1 MLKKLMALH
10 RADWWVCLGTVGGIF
25 LSTQLITGIAL
36 WWGDQGTR
44 SAPLISG
51 TILPISTAFLV
62 LFLVL
67 VHVNDLFLLALRLG
81 QTRRRALGLTL
92 TLCTL
97 EGAGTAALSAL
108 LAWIERA
115 LLPALWLAL
124 SGADKLVWGE
134 VPPTPEPS
142 LIAGDAEWQAFL
154 EEFRATLYLDSFA
167 LDWWWYPLQLAIGLA
182 VGLILGAFLQRFGAR
197 GAWILWMVW
206 MVIALGPQL
215 VGKNVLLIGQWTAW
229 MGAAAIVFA
238 VAAGI
243 WSVWS
248 LLHAVVKA

>member
-92 TLCTL
+92 ALCAL
-97 EGAGTAALSAL
+97 EGAGAAALSAL

-134 VPPTPEPS
+134 VPPLPAVWEGTDQ
-142 LIAGDAEWQAFL
+142 GWQAL
-154 EEFRATLYLDSFA
+154 LDELSSTLYVDFYL
-167 LDWWWYPLQLAIGLA
+167 LDWWWYLLLLAIGLLA
-182 VGLILGAFLQRFGAR
+182 GLILGAFLQRFGAR
-197 GAWILWMVW
+197 GAWILWGIW
-206 MVIALGPQL
+206 MVLTFAPQL
-215 VGKNVLLIGQWTAW
+215 LGYNVLMIGHWGWWTVPLI
-229 MGAAAIVFA
+229 AALVL
-238 VAAGI
+238 AGLI

-248 LLHAVVKA
+248 LLHAVVKT

>member
-92 TLCTL
+92 TLCAL
-97 EGAGTAALSAL
+97 EGAGAAALSAL

-134 VPPTPEPS
+134 VPPLPAVWDGTDQ
-142 LIAGDAEWQAFL
+142 GWQAL
-154 EEFRATLYLDSFA
+154 LDELSSTLYLDSFA
-167 LDWWWYPLQLAIGLA
+167 LDWWWYLLLLAIGLA
-182 VGLILGAFLQRFGAR
+182 VGLILGAFLQRFGAK
-197 GAWILWMVW
+197 GGWIIWAIW
-206 MVIALGPQL
+206 MVICLGPQL
-215 VGKNVLLIGQWTAW
+215 VGKNALLIGQWTAW
-229 MGAAAIVFA
+229 MGAAAVVFA
-238 VAAGI
+238 VAAGV

-248 LLHAVVKA
+248 LLHAVVKG

>member
-25 LSTQLITGIAL
+25 LIAQVVTGIAL
-36 WWGDQGTR
+36 LCGAH
-44 SAPLISG
+44 SAPLLSG

-92 TLCTL
+92 TLCAL
-97 EGAGTAALSAL
+97 EWAGAAALSAL

-134 VPPTPEPS
+134 VPPLPAVWEGTDQ
-142 LIAGDAEWQAFL
+142 GWQAL
-154 EEFRATLYLDSFA
+154 LDELSSTLYLDSFA

-182 VGLILGAFLQRFGAR
+182 VGLILGAFLQRFGAK
-197 GAWILWMVW
+197 GVWILWMVW

-215 VGKNVLLIGQWTAW
+215 VGKNAMLIGQWTAW
-229 MGAAAIVFA
+229 MGAAAVVFA

-248 LLHAVVKA
+248 LLHAVVKT

>member
-25 LSTQLITGIAL
+25 LITQLITGVAL

-92 TLCTL
+92 ALSAL
-97 EGAGTAALSAL
+97 AGTAGMALSAL

-134 VPPTPEPS
+134 VPPLPAVWDGTDQ
-142 LIAGDAEWQAFL
+142 GWQAL
-154 EEFRATLYLDSFA
+154 LDELSSTLYLDSFA
-167 LDWWWYPLQLAIGLA
+167 LDWWWYLLLLAIGLA
-182 VGLILGAFLQRFGAR
+182 VGLILGAFLQRFGAK
-197 GAWILWMVW
+197 GGWIIWAIW
-206 MVIALGPQL
+206 MVICLGPQL
-215 VGKNVLLIGQWTAW
+215 VGKNALLIGQWTAW
-229 MGAAAIVFA
+229 MGAAAVVFA
-238 VAAGI
+238 VAAGV

-248 LLHAVVKA
+248 LLHAVVKE

>member
-92 TLCTL
+92 ALSAL
-97 EGAGTAALSAL
+97 AGTAGMALSAL

-134 VPPTPEPS
+134 VPPLPAVWDGTDQ
-142 LIAGDAEWQAFL
+142 GWQAL
-154 EEFRATLYLDSFA
+154 LDELSSTLYLDSFA
-167 LDWWWYPLQLAIGLA
+167 LDWWWCPLLLAIGLLA
-182 VGLILGAFLQRFGAR
+182 GLIIGAFLQRFGAK
-197 GAWILWMVW
+197 GGWIIWGIW
-206 MVIALGPQL
+206 MVICLGPQL
-215 VGKNVLLIGQWTAW
+215 VGKNALLIGQWTAW
-229 MGAAAIVFA
+229 MGAAAVVFA
-238 VAAGI
+238 VAAGV

-248 LLHAVVKA
+248 LLHAVVKG

>member
-1 MLKKLMALH
+1 MLKKLMVLN
-10 RADWWVCLGTVGGIF
+10 RTDWWVCLGVLGGIF
-25 LSTQLITGIAL
+25 LITQVATGIAL
-36 WWGDQGTR
+36 LCGAH
-44 SAPLISG
+44 SAPLLSG
-51 TILPISTAFLV
+51 TILPIAAAFLV

-67 VHVNDLFLLALRLG
+67 GHVNDLFLLALRLG

-92 TLCTL
+92 ALSALT
-97 EGAGTAALSAL
+97 GTAGMALSAL
-108 LAWIERA
+108 LAWIERTF
-115 LLPALWLAL
+115 LPALWLVL

-134 VPPTPEPS
+134 VPSTPEPS

-182 VGLILGAFLQRFGAR
+182 VGLILGAFLQRFGAK
-197 GAWILWMVW
+197 GGWIIWGIWMV
-206 MVIALGPQL
+206 VCLGPQL
-215 VGKNVLLIGQWTAW
+215 VGKNAMLIGQWTAW

-248 LLHAVVKA
+248 LLHAVVKT

>member
-25 LSTQLITGIAL
+25 LITQLITGIAL

-92 TLCTL
+92 TLCAL
-97 EGAGTAALSAL
+97 EGAGAAALSAL

-134 VPPTPEPS
+134 VPPLPAVWEGTDQ
-142 LIAGDAEWQAFL
+142 GWQAL
-154 EEFRATLYLDSFA
+154 LDELSSTLYLDSFA
-167 LDWWWYPLQLAIGLA
+167 LDWWWCPLLLAIGLLA
-182 VGLILGAFLQRFGAR
+182 GFIIGAFLQRFGAR
-197 GAWILWMVW
+197 GAWILWVIW
-206 MVIALGPQL
+206 MVLTFAPQL
-215 VGKNVLLIGQWTAW
+215 LGYNVLMIGHWGWWTVPLI
-229 MGAAAIVFA
+229 AALVL
-238 VAAGI
+238 AGLI

-248 LLHAVVKA
+248 LLHAVVKG